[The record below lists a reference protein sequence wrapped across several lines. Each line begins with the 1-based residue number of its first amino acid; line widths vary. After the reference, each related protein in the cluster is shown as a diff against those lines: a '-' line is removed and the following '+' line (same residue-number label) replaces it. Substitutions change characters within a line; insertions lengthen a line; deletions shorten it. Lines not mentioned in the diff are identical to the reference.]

1 MKQRI
6 ASLQAQISQFDQ
18 TLADSKAV
26 LRNFQ
31 DNIRLRKERASLT
44 AIDNEID
51 QLDEDSAR
59 KAYRKF
65 ETEYN
70 EQRRRQSELQA
81 EVSLFLHHFCFTSLT
96 VVESCSK
103 RNLEERLKPWKRIT
117 RTSKKNWIQSTR
129 ISTRSIVVNLST
141 SRWATISALHHFCSC
156 WPQPRSFADCW
167 DVKSRSRKA
176 TKSSRWVS
184 SLFLPSLQSRFDSSR
199 LVSNSA
205 IMRFHGLKMKEIN
218 DTIGD
223 LWTKTYQGTGS
234 SHPLSRSLHDV
245 FWVTAS
251 YTCRYRQDHDQI
263 RCRG

>member
-103 RNLEERLKPWKRIT
+103 RNLEERLKP
-117 RTSKKNWIQSTR
+117 
-129 ISTRSIVVNLST
+129 
-141 SRWATISALHHFCSC
+141 
-156 WPQPRSFADCW
+156 
-167 DVKSRSRKA
+167 
-176 TKSSRWVS
+176 
-184 SLFLPSLQSRFDSSR
+184 
-199 LVSNSA
+199 
-205 IMRFHGLKMKEIN
+205 
-218 DTIGD
+218 
-223 LWTKTYQGTGS
+223 
-234 SHPLSRSLHDV
+234 
-245 FWVTAS
+245 
-251 YTCRYRQDHDQI
+251 
-263 RCRG
+263 

>member
-6 ASLQAQISQFDQ
+6 AGLQAQISQFDQ

-81 EVSLFLHHFCFTSLT
+81 EVSLLPSPVYNPALMSFPRSY
-96 VVESCSK
+96 SK
-103 RNLEERLKPWKRIT
+103 RNSEERSKP
-117 RTSKKNWIQSTR
+117 
-129 ISTRSIVVNLST
+129 
-141 SRWATISALHHFCSC
+141 
-156 WPQPRSFADCW
+156 
-167 DVKSRSRKA
+167 
-176 TKSSRWVS
+176 
-184 SLFLPSLQSRFDSSR
+184 
-199 LVSNSA
+199 
-205 IMRFHGLKMKEIN
+205 
-218 DTIGD
+218 
-223 LWTKTYQGTGS
+223 
-234 SHPLSRSLHDV
+234 
-245 FWVTAS
+245 
-251 YTCRYRQDHDQI
+251 
-263 RCRG
+263 

>member
-81 EVSLFLHHFCFTSLT
+81 EVSLLLRHFRFTSLT

-117 RTSKKNWIQSTR
+117 RTSKKNWIQNTR
-129 ISTRSIVVNLST
+129 ISMRSIVVNSST
-141 SRWATISALHHFCSC
+141 SRWVTISALHHFCSC
-156 WPQPRSFADCW
+156 WLHPRSSADCW

-184 SLFLPSLQSRFDSSR
+184 SQSPFSTVSLRLISSCLEQCYHALPRSQDEGNQRHYWWSLDENVSRNRF
-199 LVSNSA
+199 VS
-205 IMRFHGLKMKEIN
+205 
-218 DTIGD
+218 
-223 LWTKTYQGTGS
+223 
-234 SHPLSRSLHDV
+234 LSRSLHDA
-245 FWVTAS
+245 FSVTAS
-251 YTCRYRQDHDQI
+251 SNTCRYRQDHDQI
-263 RCRG
+263 RCRR

>member
-81 EVSLFLHHFCFTSLT
+81 EVSLLLRHFRFTSLT

-103 RNLEERLKPWKRIT
+103 RNLEERLKP
-117 RTSKKNWIQSTR
+117 
-129 ISTRSIVVNLST
+129 
-141 SRWATISALHHFCSC
+141 
-156 WPQPRSFADCW
+156 
-167 DVKSRSRKA
+167 
-176 TKSSRWVS
+176 
-184 SLFLPSLQSRFDSSR
+184 
-199 LVSNSA
+199 
-205 IMRFHGLKMKEIN
+205 
-218 DTIGD
+218 
-223 LWTKTYQGTGS
+223 
-234 SHPLSRSLHDV
+234 
-245 FWVTAS
+245 
-251 YTCRYRQDHDQI
+251 
-263 RCRG
+263 